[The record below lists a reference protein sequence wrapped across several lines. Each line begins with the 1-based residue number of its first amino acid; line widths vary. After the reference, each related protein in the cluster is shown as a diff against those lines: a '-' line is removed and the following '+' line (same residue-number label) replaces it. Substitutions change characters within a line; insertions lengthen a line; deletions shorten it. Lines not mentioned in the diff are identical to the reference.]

1 MSISLELK
9 NFLNQFFDLLQNHF
23 GEEVEF
29 VLHDLSLEYEH
40 TIIDIRNGEITQ
52 RTIGDT
58 GDILGL
64 EVLRGSVEDGNSY
77 NLINYTLS
85 GKTLRSSTQFIKD
98 TEGNI
103 IASIGINED
112 ITKSIEFERYLQRK
126 NKAPLVNTGKPNL
139 FHGNINAI
147 LDQLL
152 DNAQYLVGK
161 HTSQMD
167 KNDKIAF
174 IRYLDQQ
181 GAFLIS
187 KSSTRVCEVLGISK
201 FTLYNYLDIA
211 RKNQKASD
219 IDGKEEQL

>member
-1 MSISLELK
+1 MGISDELK
-9 NFLNQFFDLLQNHF
+9 NFLSQCFDLLQIHF

-64 EVLRGSVEDGNSY
+64 EVLRGSIEDGNSY

-126 NKAPLVNTGKPNL
+126 NKAQLANTEKPNL

-147 LDQLL
+147 LNQLL

-187 KSSTRVCEVLGISK
+187 KSSIRVCEVLGISK
-201 FTLYNYLDIA
+201 FTLYHYLDIA
-211 RKNQKASD
+211 RENQKASD
-219 IDGKEEQL
+219 KDEQEES

>member
-1 MSISLELK
+1 MSISAELK
-9 NFLNQFFDLLQNHF
+9 NFLSQFFDLLQIHF

-40 TIIDIRNGEITQ
+40 TIINIRNGEITQ

-64 EVLRGSVEDGNSY
+64 EVLRGSIEDGNSY

-112 ITKSIEFERYLQRK
+112 ITNSIEFERYLQRK
-126 NKAPLVNTGKPNL
+126 NKAPLADTEKPNL

-147 LDQLL
+147 LNQLL

-187 KSSTRVCEVLGISK
+187 KSSIRVCEVLGISK
-201 FTLYNYLDIA
+201 FTLYHYLDIA
-211 RKNQKASD
+211 RENQKASD
-219 IDGKEEQL
+219 EDEQEES